1 MHQDTRLPPDPK
13 GDVTM
18 GLNHDSTSLP
28 PFDSDMLEME
38 KKLGRKFGRVFFQ
51 PHWTTKQV
59 ILIIFIGSFLLGALF
74 TSAILAGIIEI
85 HPSAIKSFFKS
96 LLGRG

>member
-13 GDVTM
+13 GDLSM
-18 GLNHDSTSLP
+18 ELRHDSTSLP

-38 KKLGRKFGRVFFQ
+38 KKLGRKFGRGLFRTQ
-51 PHWTTKQV
+51 WTTPQL
-59 ILIIFIGSFLLGALF
+59 IAIIFIASFLMGVIF

-96 LLGRG
+96 LMGQG